1 MKDDSPKYKLNKKD
15 GLKIAKGAGLAAG
28 GAIAVYLIE
37 ILPNVDFGEL
47 TYMIIPIVS
56 ILLNSVLKF
65 FKNK

>member
-15 GLKIAKGAGLAAG
+15 MLKIAKGAGLAAG
-28 GAIAVYLIE
+28 GAVVVFLVE

-56 ILLNSVLKF
+56 IILNSALKF
-65 FKNK
+65 VKNK

>member
-1 MKDDSPKYKLNKKD
+1 MKDESPKYKLNKKD

>member
-28 GAIAVYLIE
+28 GAVVVFLVE

-56 ILLNSVLKF
+56 IILNSALKF
-65 FKNK
+65 VKNK